1 MKLLLIFLLS
11 LSLYADHDGK
21 KEHHLSKDLS
31 YLELTSEQKEV
42 AKTIIKQLRV
52 DIKSFREFKGKMEDQ
67 KESLLTREVLNEDDL
82 QKINQAI
89 SQKAS
94 AIESRFLLQMH
105 NLLTPEQRQKFAHN
119 LEEWEV
125 E

>member
-1 MKLLLIFLLS
+1 MKAFLILVLA
-11 LSLYADHDGK
+11 LSLYASDGK

-31 YLELTSEQKEV
+31 YLELSVEQKE
-42 AKTIIKQLRV
+42 ATKILIKQFRI
-52 DIKSFREFKGKMEDQ
+52 DIKAFREYKEKMEDE
-67 KESLLTREVLNEDDL
+67 KESLVMREVLNEDDL

-94 AIESRFLLQMH
+94 TIESRFLVQMH
-105 NLLTPEQRQKFAHN
+105 NLLTPEQRKKFARN

>member
-1 MKLLLIFLLS
+1 MKILLMFLLAF
-11 LSLYADHDGK
+11 SLYASDSK

-31 YLELTSEQKEV
+31 YLELTSEQKEI
-42 AKTIIKQLRV
+42 AKSMIKQFRV
-52 DIKSFREFKGKMEDQ
+52 DIKAFREFKDKMEDQ
-67 KESLLTREVLNEDDL
+67 KEALVTREFLTEEDL
-82 QKINQAI
+82 QKINEAI
-89 SQKAS
+89 NQKAN

-105 NLLTPEQRQKFAHN
+105 NLLTPEQRKKFAHN

>member
-1 MKLLLIFLLS
+1 MFLLAF
-11 LSLYADHDGK
+11 SLYASDSK

-31 YLELTSEQKEV
+31 YLELTSEQKEI
-42 AKTIIKQLRV
+42 AKSMIKQFRV
-52 DIKSFREFKGKMEDQ
+52 DIKAFREFKDKMEDQ
-67 KESLLTREVLNEDDL
+67 KEALVTREFLTEEDL
-82 QKINQAI
+82 QKINEAI
-89 SQKAS
+89 NQKAN

-105 NLLTPEQRQKFAHN
+105 NLLTPEQRKKFAHN

>member
-1 MKLLLIFLLS
+1 MKFILIVLLA
-11 LSLYADHDGK
+11 LSLYGGDGK

-31 YLELTSEQKEV
+31 YLELSSEQKESV
-42 AKTIIKQLRV
+42 KSLIKRYRV
-52 DIKSFREFKGKMEDQ
+52 DIKAFREFKEKMEDE
-67 KESLLTREVLNEDDL
+67 KEALVTREVLNEEDL

-94 AIESRFLLQMH
+94 ALESHFLVQMH
-105 NLLTPEQRQKFAHN
+105 HLLTPEQRQKFAHN

>member
-1 MKLLLIFLLS
+1 
-11 LSLYADHDGK
+11 LYASDGK

-31 YLELTSEQKEV
+31 SLELTSEQKEV
-42 AKTIIKQLRV
+42 AKGIIKQFRV
-52 DIKSFREFKGKMEDQ
+52 DIKAFREFKEKLEDE
-67 KESLLTREVLNEDDL
+67 KEALVMREVLNEDDL

-94 AIESRFLLQMH
+94 TIESRFLVQMH
-105 NLLTPEQRQKFAHN
+105 NLLTPEQRKKFAHT

>member
-1 MKLLLIFLLS
+1 MKLLLLFLLAF
-11 LSLYADHDGK
+11 SLYAGDGK

-31 YLELTSEQKEV
+31 SLELTSEQKEI
-42 AKTIIKQLRV
+42 AKGIIKQFRI
-52 DIKSFREFKGKMEDQ
+52 DIKAFREFKEKMEDE
-67 KESLLTREVLNEDDL
+67 KESLVMREVLNEDDL

-94 AIESRFLLQMH
+94 TIESRFLVQMH
-105 NLLTPEQRQKFAHN
+105 NLLTPEQRKKFARN

>member
-1 MKLLLIFLLS
+1 MKLLLIFLLA
-11 LSLYADHDGK
+11 LSLYASDGK
-21 KEHHLSKDLS
+21 KEHQLSKDLS
-31 YLELTSEQKEV
+31 YLELTSEQKEI
-42 AKTIIKQLRV
+42 AKGILKQFRV
-52 DIKSFREFKGKMEDQ
+52 DIKAFREYKEKMEDQ
-67 KESLLTREVLNEDDL
+67 KETLLTHEVLNEDDL

-94 AIESRFLLQMH
+94 TIESRFLVQMH
-105 NLLTPEQRQKFAHN
+105 NLLTPEQRKKFAHN

>member
-1 MKLLLIFLLS
+1 MKLLLIFLLAF
-11 LSLYADHDGK
+11 SLYASDGK

-31 YLELTSEQKEV
+31 SLELTSEQKEV
-42 AKTIIKQLRV
+42 AKGIIKQFRV
-52 DIKSFREFKGKMEDQ
+52 DIKAFREFKEKMEDA
-67 KESLLTREVLNEDDL
+67 KESLVMREVLNEEDL

-94 AIESRFLLQMH
+94 TIESRFLVQMH
-105 NLLTPEQRQKFAHN
+105 HLLTPEQRKKFAHN